1 MSVLSDKDFADWYEF
16 ENDGVGT
23 DEEVL
28 EFAEE
33 KYREL
38 ENENERLKGLKET
51 CEYCPYCGK
60 VLGVEKYHEG
70 GCMKN
75 YICTNSGGVLGFREP
90 TAAEEERLLSIPK
103 AECSHEL
110 VHRESGFTTDEI
122 VCSVCGHVVAIYGS

>member
-38 ENENERLKGLKET
+38 ENENERLKGLI
-51 CEYCPYCGK
+51 
-60 VLGVEKYHEG
+60 
-70 GCMKN
+70 KN
-75 YICTNSGGVLGFREP
+75 LDHRLITNGIWEDV
-90 TAAEEERLLSIPK
+90 
-103 AECSHEL
+103 
-110 VHRESGFTTDEI
+110 
-122 VCSVCGHVVAIYGS
+122 